1 MAPTAGMPLVSHR
14 EPEQGVCSPTCTR
27 LHVQPPLHRGAA
39 QSTRGPN
46 RLAGKH
52 TGAIDATSIL
62 QPRQVNGL
70 SLTLLR

>member
-1 MAPTAGMPLVSHR
+1 MAVCAAPIAQGCST
-14 EPEQGVCSPTCTR
+14 EQG
-27 LHVQPPLHRGAA
+27 
-39 QSTRGPN
+39 GPN